1 MGKYL
6 KEFELISQYEEYIN
20 SDMAILPNVSII
32 NDING
37 VYYNP
42 KVPNY
47 LKFTAEEDNST
58 ISLNASTSPDIKY
71 SLNGGDWTQWDYS
84 AITLN
89 TGDTVRMKGN
99 NSNGFSTSNSSYNQF
114 RMGGKIGASGNIM
127 SLLYE
132 DDFEGKLTIP
142 CTYCFYKMFL
152 ECTALT
158 TSPELPATILA
169 DDCYCSMFGGCT
181 SLTNAPELP
190 ATTLANGCYQ
200 WMFRGC
206 TSLTIT
212 PELPSTTLVD
222 YCYSNMFSGCT
233 SLTNASELPA
243 TTLADNCYEGMFQG
257 CTSLTNAPELPATTL
272 TNNCYN
278 SMFYNCTSLTT
289 APELPATT
297 LTPYCYSDMFYNCKS
312 LTSAPEL
319 PATTLANY
327 CYQYMFQGC
336 NNINYIKMLSTNI
349 SATRCLNCWVIGV
362 SSTGTFVKDPN
373 MTSLPTGVSGIPNG
387 WTVQDAA

>member
-47 LKFTAEEDNST
+47 LKFVAEEDNST
-58 ISLNASTSPDIKY
+58 ISLNSKTSPDIKY

-89 TGDTVRMKGN
+89 TGDTLRMKGN

-114 RMGGKIGASGNIM
+114 QMTGKIGASGNIM

-132 DDFEGKLTIP
+132 DDYEGKLTIP
-142 CTYCFYKMFL
+142 CDYCFYDMFRG
-152 ECTALT
+152 CAALT
-158 TSPELPATILA
+158 P
-169 DDCYCSMFGGCT
+169 
-181 SLTNAPELP
+181 APELP
-190 ATTLANGCYQ
+190 ATTLA
-200 WMFRGC
+200 
-206 TSLTIT
+206 
-212 PELPSTTLVD
+212 D
-222 YCYSNMFSGCT
+222 YCYQEMFSGCAA
-233 SLTNASELPA
+233 LT
-243 TTLADNCYEGMFQG
+243 T
-257 CTSLTNAPELPATTL
+257 APELPATSL
-272 TNNCYN
+272 AYSCYQA
-278 SMFYNCTSLTT
+278 MFSDCAALTT

-297 LTPYCYSDMFYNCKS
+297 LTNSCYYGMFMNCSALTTAPELPATTLTNSCYQEMFSGCKS
-312 LTSAPEL
+312 LTVAPVLPATTLMVRCYSSMFMNCSALTTAPEL
-319 PATTLANY
+319 PATTLARY
-327 CYQYMFQGC
+327 CYLSMFLRC
-336 NNINYIKMLSTNI
+336 TNLNYIKMLATDISVTN
-349 SATRCLNCWVIGV
+349 CLNTWVTGV

-373 MTSLPTGVSGIPNG
+373 MTSLPTGDSGIPEG